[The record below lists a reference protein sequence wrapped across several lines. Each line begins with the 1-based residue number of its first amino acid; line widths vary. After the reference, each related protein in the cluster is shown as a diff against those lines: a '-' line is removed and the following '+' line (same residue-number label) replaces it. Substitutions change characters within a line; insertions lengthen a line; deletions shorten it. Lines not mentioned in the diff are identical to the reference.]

1 MKVIYTI
8 LVFLL
13 STTSFGYIN
22 IYPMEFDK
30 NISNGVTESFKLYNR
45 TSSEIR
51 YRVYIEK
58 SKEKD
63 MSQWI
68 EIYPQSISL
77 KPLEE
82 KELRLSV
89 TPPKNAQAGEYKA
102 KLVIKEIKVPNKKDD
117 KKINI
122 MTLFKL
128 NMKGCIEEK
137 NELTK

>member
-13 STTSFGYIN
+13 STTAFGYIN

>member
-1 MKVIYTI
+1 MKGIYVILI
-8 LVFLL
+8 FLL
-13 STTSFGYIN
+13 STTIFGYIN
-22 IYPMEFDK
+22 IYPIEFDK
-30 NISNGVTESFKLYNR
+30 DISNGVTERFKLYNR
-45 TSSEIR
+45 TDNEVK
-51 YRVYIEK
+51 YRIYIEK

-68 EIYPQSISL
+68 EVYPQSISL

-89 TPPKNAQAGEYKA
+89 TPESNAQPGEYKA
-102 KLVIKEIKVPNKKDD
+102 KLVIKEVVVPNKKDS
-117 KKINI
+117 KKIKM

-137 NELTK
+137 NGLNK

>member
-1 MKVIYTI
+1 
-8 LVFLL
+8 
-13 STTSFGYIN
+13 
-22 IYPMEFDK
+22 MEFDK

-45 TSSEIR
+45 TSNEIR

-117 KKINI
+117 KKIASTNRNLYLL
-122 MTLFKL
+122 TLLLVVNLQFSIIL
-128 NMKGCIEEK
+128 
-137 NELTK
+137 

>member
-1 MKVIYTI
+1 MKGIYVILI
-8 LVFLL
+8 FLL
-13 STTSFGYIN
+13 STTIFGYIN
-22 IYPMEFDK
+22 IYPIEFDK
-30 NISNGVTESFKLYNR
+30 DISNGATERFKLYNR
-45 TSSEIR
+45 TDNEVK
-51 YRVYIEK
+51 YRIYIEK

-68 EIYPQSISL
+68 EVYPQSISL

-89 TPPKNAQAGEYKA
+89 TPEPNAQPGEYKA
-102 KLVIKEIKVPNKKDD
+102 KLVIKEVVVPNKKDS
-117 KKINI
+117 KKIKM

-137 NELTK
+137 NVLNK

>member
-45 TSSEIR
+45 TSNEIR

-128 NMKGCIEEK
+128 NMKECIEEK

>member
-45 TSSEIR
+45 TSNKIR

>member
-8 LVFLL
+8 LIFLL

>member
-45 TSSEIR
+45 TSNEIR

-122 MTLFKL
+122 MTFKL

>member
-8 LVFLL
+8 LIFLL
-13 STTSFGYIN
+13 STTSFSYIN

-45 TSSEIR
+45 TSNEIR

-58 SKEKD
+58 SEEKD